1 MDIAKPSRD
10 LVEDSFKDPKR
21 DLNVNLGR
29 HSAFTK
35 PRRER

>member
-1 MDIAKPSRD
+1 MDIANPSRD
-10 LVEDSFKDPKR
+10 LVEDSFKGPKR
-21 DLNVNLGR
+21 GLDVNLGR